1 MFRFSLLVV
10 AGVFALGCG
19 SAEGASLRPIG
30 NFDQPVYVTS
40 SPTNPERLLIVERE
54 GTIVETGPAGT
65 RQLLDLTELVSCC
78 DVERGMLSI
87 APAPDFESSG
97 RIYATYTG
105 TPQAGGAEGDVHLDS
120 FRPNPAG
127 AAPIREPIL
136 SVGHAQEANHNGG
149 QLQFGPDG
157 HLYMSLGDGGGTGD
171 PFENGQ
177 DTEELLG
184 KILRIDPH
192 PGQAPAYSIPAGNPF
207 AGTAGRDEI
216 WAYGLRN
223 PWRFSFDRATGDMVI
238 ADVGQSAREEID
250 IATSPVA
257 GVVGGAGANY
267 GWNCREGFIAY
278 TNSAAACA
286 TASGFTE
293 PVFDYPHSDPGGGAA
308 FGCSIIGGYVVRD
321 ASLGNLY
328 GRYLYTDYCSKE
340 IRSLVLPRG
349 GGFASGDRSE
359 GLTVEKPTSFGEDA
373 CGRVYVASA
382 SGPVYRLEGP
392 VPADCATP
400 VTPENPENPPENP
413 ENPAIPENSTTPTV
427 LTSSWPEPA
436 PRTSPTSIQGR
447 LLLSAKRLR
456 PGGSR
461 FRVKVR
467 LDPCQGSGGLSV
479 QLSRN
484 DKSFTSKRLDRRCR
498 ARFLL
503 TVAKPTPIRAFVR
516 LGDEGERVGSQQ
528 LRLLPP
534 KHQSKYR

>member
-1 MFRFSLLVV
+1 LRRLALPVIAV
-10 AGVFALGCG
+10 VFAFGCG
-19 SAEGASLRPIG
+19 SAGAALLRPVG
-30 NFDQPVYVTS
+30 DFDQPVYVTS
-40 SPTNPERLLIVERE
+40 SPTNSERLLIVERE
-54 GTIVETGPAGT
+54 GKVVEAGPAGT
-65 RQLLDLTELVSCC
+65 RELFDLTELVSCC

-105 TPQAGGAEGDVHLDS
+105 TPQAGGGEGDVHLDS
-120 FRPNPAG
+120 FRPDPG
-127 AAPIREPIL
+127 GGAPIREPIL

-157 HLYMSLGDGGGTGD
+157 HLYMSLGDGGGAGD

-177 DTEELLG
+177 DTEALLG

-250 IATSPVA
+250 VAPSPAA
-257 GVVGGAGANY
+257 GVVGGVGANY

-278 TNSAAACA
+278 TSPSAACA

-321 ASLGNLY
+321 PGLGDLY
-328 GRYLYTDYCSKE
+328 GRYLYTDYCSEE
-340 IRSLVLPRG
+340 IRSIVLPRSG
-349 GGFASGDRSE
+349 GLASGDRSE
-359 GLTVEKPTSFGEDA
+359 RLTVEKPTSFGEDS
-373 CGRVYVASA
+373 CGRIYVASDN
-382 SGPVYRLEGP
+382 GPVYRLEG
-392 VPADCATP
+392 
-400 VTPENPENPPENP
+400 
-413 ENPAIPENSTTPTV
+413 STPTV
-427 LTSSWPEPA
+427 CAAPTTSATLTPTTSPPGPA
-436 PRTSPTSIQGR
+436 PRALSRSKQGR

-461 FRVKVR
+461 FKVKVR
-467 LDPCQGSGGLSV
+467 LDPCKGNGGLPV
-479 QLSRN
+479 QLSRSG
-484 DKSFTSKRLDRRCR
+484 KSFASQRLNRQCR
-498 ARFLL
+498 SQLWL

-516 LGDEGERVGSQQ
+516 IGDEGEHIGSRQ
-528 LRLLPP
+528 LTLLPP
-534 KHQSKYR
+534 TQP

>member
-1 MFRFSLLVV
+1 LSRFALF
-10 AGVFALGCG
+10 AIAAVFALGCG
-19 SAEGASLRPIG
+19 SAEAALLRPIG
-30 NFDQPVYVTS
+30 DFDQPVYVTS

-54 GTIVETGPAGT
+54 GTIVERTAAGT
-65 RQLLDLTELVSCC
+65 HQLFDLTELVSCC

-105 TPQAGGAEGDVHLDS
+105 TPQAGGVEGDVHLDS
-120 FRPNPAG
+120 FRPDPG
-127 AAPIREPIL
+127 GGAPIREPIL

-184 KILRIDPH
+184 KILRIDPR
-192 PGQAPAYSIPAGNPF
+192 PDQTPAYSIPADNPLV
-207 AGTAGRDEI
+207 GMAGRDEI

-250 IATSPVA
+250 IATSPA
-257 GVVGGAGANY
+257 SGVVGGAGANY
-267 GWNCREGFIAY
+267 GWNCREGFAAY
-278 TNSAAACA
+278 SKPATACA

-293 PVFDYPHSDPGGGAA
+293 PVFDYPHADPGGGAA

-321 ASLGNLY
+321 ASLGDLY
-328 GRYLYTDYCSKE
+328 GRYLYTDFCSE
-340 IRSLVLPRG
+340 GIRSLVLPRG
-349 GGFASGDRSE
+349 GGLASDDRSE
-359 GLTVEKPTSFGEDA
+359 GLTVEKPTSFGEDS
-373 CGRVYVASA
+373 CGRIYVASDN
-382 SGPVYRLEGP
+382 GPVYRLEGP
-392 VPADCATP
+392 APASCATLSSSRA
-400 VTPENPENPPENP
+400 PEL
-413 ENPAIPENSTTPTV
+413 ASTVRVSARPT
-427 LTSSWPEPA
+427 
-436 PRTSPTSIQGR
+436 RGH

-461 FRVKVR
+461 FKVKVR
-467 LDPCQGSGGLSV
+467 LDQCQDRGGLPV

-484 DKSFTSKRLDRRCR
+484 GKSFASKRLDRRCR
-498 ARFLL
+498 SRFWL

-516 LGDEGERVGSQQ
+516 LGDEGERIGSQQ
-528 LRLLPP
+528 LLLLPP
-534 KHQSKYR
+534 KRP

>member
-1 MFRFSLLVV
+1 VI
-10 AGVFALGCG
+10 AGAFAFGCG
-19 SAEGASLRPIG
+19 PAEAASLQPVG
-30 NFDQPVYVTS
+30 SFDQPVYVTS
-40 SPTNPERLLIVERE
+40 SPTNPERLLIAERE
-54 GTIVETGPAGT
+54 GTIAERSAAGT
-65 RQLLDLTELVSCC
+65 QQLFDLTELVSCC

-97 RIYATYTG
+97 RIYAAYTG
-105 TPQAGGAEGDVHLDS
+105 TPLAGGAEGDVHLDS
-120 FRPNPAG
+120 FRPDPG
-127 AAPIREPIL
+127 GGAPIREPIL
-136 SVGHAQEANHNGG
+136 SVGHSQEPNHNGG

-157 HLYMSLGDGGGTGD
+157 YLYMSLGDGGGAGD

-207 AGTAGRDEI
+207 AATAGRDEI

-238 ADVGQSAREEID
+238 ADVGQGAREEID
-250 IATSPVA
+250 IAPSPAA

-278 TNSAAACA
+278 TNPATACA
-286 TASGFTE
+286 TAGSFTE

-321 ASLGNLY
+321 ASLGDLD
-328 GRYLYTDYCSKE
+328 GRYLYTDYCSEE
-340 IRSLVLPRG
+340 IRSLVLPRSG
-349 GGFASGDRSE
+349 GPASGDRSE
-359 GLTVEKPTSFGEDA
+359 GLTVEKPTSFGEDS
-373 CGRVYVASA
+373 CGRIYIASRN
-382 SGPVYRLEGP
+382 GPVYRLEGS
-392 VPADCATP
+392 VPTDCATP
-400 VTPENPENPPENP
+400 ETPEDPED
-413 ENPAIPENSTTPTV
+413 PATPAT
-427 LTSSWPEPA
+427 LTKSSFEPA
-436 PRTSPTSIQGR
+436 LRTTSPATQGR

-467 LDPCQGSGGLSV
+467 LDPCPEDGGLPV

-484 DKSFTSKRLDRRCR
+484 GKSFASKRLDRHCR

-516 LGDEGERVGSQQ
+516 IGDEGERVGSEQ
-528 LRLLPP
+528 LKLQPP
-534 KHQSKYR
+534 RQP

>member
-1 MFRFSLLVV
+1 MRRLALLVTAV
-10 AGVFALGCG
+10 VFAFGCG
-19 SAEGASLRPIG
+19 SAGAASLWPIG
-30 NFDQPVYVTS
+30 DFDQPVYVSS

-54 GTIVETGPAGT
+54 GTIVERSAAGT
-65 RQLLDLTELVSCC
+65 RQLFDLTELVSCC
-78 DVERGMLSI
+78 NVERGMLSI

-105 TPQAGGAEGDVHLDS
+105 TTQAGGAEGDVHLDS
-120 FRPNPAG
+120 FRPNPSG
-127 AAPIREPIL
+127 GAPIREPIL

-157 HLYMSLGDGGGTGD
+157 HLYMSLGDGGGAGD

-223 PWRFSFDRATGDMVI
+223 PWRFSFDRATGDMAI
-238 ADVGQSAREEID
+238 ADVGQSTREEID
-250 IATSPVA
+250 VATSPAA

-278 TNSAAACA
+278 TNPATACA

-293 PVFDYPHSDPGGGAA
+293 PVFDYPHADPGGGAA

-321 ASLGNLY
+321 PSLGDLY
-328 GRYLYTDYCSKE
+328 GRYLYTDFCSE
-340 IRSLVLPRG
+340 GIRSLVLPRNG
-349 GGFASGDRSE
+349 GLASGDRSE
-359 GLTVEKPTSFGEDA
+359 GLTVEKPTSFGEDS
-373 CGRVYVASA
+373 CGRIYVASA
-382 SGPVYRLEGP
+382 QGPVYRFEGS
-392 VPADCATP
+392 T
-400 VTPENPENPPENP
+400 
-413 ENPAIPENSTTPTV
+413 PAICPTPALASTQSPAA
-427 LTSSWPEPA
+427 TSRRLVKSKH
-436 PRTSPTSIQGR
+436 GR

-456 PGGSR
+456 PGGLR
-461 FRVKVR
+461 FKVKVR
-467 LDPCQGSGGLSV
+467 LAPCRGRGGLPV

-484 DKSFTSKRLDRRCR
+484 GKSFASQRLDRHCR
-498 ARFLL
+498 SRFWL

-516 LGDEGERVGSQQ
+516 LGDEGERVGSRQ
-528 LRLLPP
+528 LKLSPP
-534 KHQSKYR
+534 KQP

>member
-1 MFRFSLLVV
+1 VIAAAFV
-10 AGVFALGCG
+10 LGCG
-19 SAEGASLRPIG
+19 SAQAASLRPVG

-40 SPTNPERLLIVERE
+40 SPTNPERLLVVERE
-54 GTIVETGPAGT
+54 GTIVERSPSGT
-65 RQLLDLTELVSCC
+65 RQLFDLTELVSCC

-97 RIYATYTG
+97 RIYVTYTG

-120 FRPNPAG
+120 FRPAPGGG
-127 AAPIREPIL
+127 AAIREPIL

-149 QLQFGPDG
+149 QLQWGPDG

-207 AGTAGRDEI
+207 AGGPGRDEI

-250 IATSPVA
+250 IATSPA
-257 GVVGGAGANY
+257 TDVVGGAGANY

-278 TNSAAACA
+278 TNPAAACA

-293 PVFDYPHSDPGGGAA
+293 PVFDYPHSSLGGGAA
-308 FGCSIIGGYVVRD
+308 PSCSIIGGYVVRD
-321 ASLGNLY
+321 PSLGDLY
-328 GRYLYTDYCSKE
+328 GRYLYTDYCSQGV
-340 IRSLVLPRG
+340 RSLVLPRNG
-349 GGFASGDRSE
+349 GLASDDRSE
-359 GLTVEKPTSFGEDA
+359 GLTVKKPTSFGEDS
-373 CGRVYVASA
+373 CERIYVASA
-382 SGPVYRLEGP
+382 EGPVYRFEGP
-392 VPADCATP
+392 TP
-400 VTPENPENPPENP
+400 VTC
-413 ENPAIPENSTTPTV
+413 PASTSAA
-427 LTSSWPEPA
+427 TSAGSA
-436 PRTSPTSIQGR
+436 SSSRSAALRRRSAKSKHDH
-447 LLLSAKRLR
+447 LLLSAERLR
-456 PGGSR
+456 PGGAR
-461 FRVKVR
+461 FKVKVR
-467 LDPCQGSGGLSV
+467 LDPCKNNGGRPV

-484 DKSFTSKRLDRRCR
+484 GKSFAGKRLDHHCR
-498 ARFLL
+498 GRFWL

-516 LGDEGERVGSQQ
+516 LGDEGERVGSEQ
-528 LRLLPP
+528 LKLMPP
-534 KHQSKYR
+534 KKP

>member
-1 MFRFSLLVV
+1 LRRLAPLVI
-10 AGVFALGCG
+10 AAFFALGCG
-19 SAEGASLRPIG
+19 SAVAASLRPIG

-40 SPTNPERLLIVERE
+40 SPTNAGRLLIVERE

-65 RQLLDLTELVSCC
+65 QQLFDLADLVSCC
-78 DVERGMLSI
+78 DIERGMLSI

-120 FRPNPAG
+120 FRPNPG
-127 AAPIREPIL
+127 GGAPIREPIL

-177 DTEELLG
+177 DREELLG

-192 PGQAPAYSIPAGNPF
+192 PGQVPAYSIPAGNPF
-207 AGTAGRDEI
+207 AGTASRAEI

-250 IATSPVA
+250 IAPSPA
-257 GVVGGAGANY
+257 DGVVGGAGANY
-267 GWNCREGFIAY
+267 GWNCREGTIEY
-278 TNSAAACA
+278 TSPATACA
-286 TASGFTE
+286 TASGFTD

-321 ASLGNLY
+321 PSLGDLY
-328 GRYLYTDYCSKE
+328 GRYLYTDYCSE
-340 IRSLVLPRG
+340 GVRSLVLPRNG
-349 GGFASGDRSE
+349 GLASGDRSE
-359 GLTVEKPTSFGEDA
+359 GLMVKKPTSFGEDS
-373 CGRVYVASA
+373 CGRVYVASNE
-382 SGPVYRLEGP
+382 GPVYRFEGAS
-392 VPADCATP
+392 PAVC
-400 VTPENPENPPENP
+400 
-413 ENPAIPENSTTPTV
+413 S
-427 LTSSWPEPA
+427 TSSTGS
-436 PRTSPTSIQGR
+436 TSPQPVVLRKKRTTKSRHRR
-447 LLLSAKRLR
+447 LLLAAKRLR
-456 PGGSR
+456 VGGSR

-467 LDPCQGSGGLSV
+467 LAPCRRGTGLPV

-484 DKSFTSKRLDRRCR
+484 GKSFAAKHLDRRCR
-498 ARFLL
+498 TRFLL
-503 TVAKPTPIRAFVR
+503 TVARPTPIRAFVR
-516 LGDEGERVGSQQ
+516 LGNEGRRIGSHQ
-528 LRLLPP
+528 LTLMPP
-534 KHQSKYR
+534 KSP

>member
-1 MFRFSLLVV
+1 LSRFVLLAI
-10 AGVFALGCG
+10 AGVFTLSCAPAG
-19 SAEGASLRPIG
+19 AASLRSIG
-30 NFDQPVYVTS
+30 DFDQPVYVTS

-54 GTIVETGPAGT
+54 GTIVEHSSAGT
-65 RQLLDLTELVSCC
+65 RQLFDLSELVTCC
-78 DVERGMLSI
+78 EVERGMLSI

-97 RIYATYTG
+97 RIYVTYTG

-127 AAPIREPIL
+127 GAPIREPIL
-136 SVGHAQEANHNGG
+136 VVGHAQEANHNGG
-149 QLQFGPDG
+149 QLQWGPDG

-192 PGQAPAYSIPAGNPF
+192 PGQVPAYSIPAGNPF
-207 AGTAGRDEI
+207 AGTAGRDEV

-223 PWRFSFDRATGDMVI
+223 PWRFSFDRANGDMVI

-250 IATSPVA
+250 IATSPAA

-278 TNSAAACA
+278 SNPAPACA

-293 PVFDYPHSDPGGGAA
+293 PVFDYPHADPGNGGP
-308 FGCSIIGGYVVRD
+308 FGCSIIGGYVIRD
-321 ASLGNLY
+321 PSIPDLY
-328 GRYLYTDYCSKE
+328 GRYLYTDFCSEE
-340 IRSLVLPRG
+340 IRSLVLPRSG
-349 GGFASGDRSE
+349 GLASGDRSE
-359 GLTVEKPTSFGEDA
+359 GLTVEKPTSFGEDS
-373 CGRVYVASA
+373 CGRVYVASDE
-382 SGPVYRLEGP
+382 GPVYRFEGP
-392 VPADCATP
+392 TPAVCPASAQSSP
-400 VTPENPENPPENP
+400 SPPRVVVTLRPTKPKRGKPE
-413 ENPAIPENSTTPTV
+413 
-427 LTSSWPEPA
+427 
-436 PRTSPTSIQGR
+436 RR
-447 LLLSAKRLR
+447 HLLLSAKRLR

-467 LDPCQGSGGLSV
+467 LNPCREGGGLPV

-484 DKSFTSKRLDRRCR
+484 GKSFDAKHLDRRCR

-516 LGDEGERVGSQQ
+516 IGNEGERIGSRQ
-528 LRLLPP
+528 LKLSPP
-534 KHQSKYR
+534 KHP

>member
-1 MFRFSLLVV
+1 LRRFILVV
-10 AGVFALGCG
+10 AAIFAFGCG
-19 SAEGASLRPIG
+19 SAEAASLRPIG
-30 NFDQPVYVTS
+30 DFDQPVYVTS

-54 GTIVETGPAGT
+54 GEIVESGPAGT
-65 RQLLDLTELVSCC
+65 RQLFDLSELVSCC

-97 RIYATYTG
+97 RIYATYAG
-105 TPQAGGAEGDVHLDS
+105 TVQAGGAEGDIHLDS
-120 FRPNPAG
+120 FRPNPG
-127 AAPIREPIL
+127 GGAPIREPIL
-136 SVGHAQEANHNGG
+136 SVDHSQEANHNGG

-157 HLYMSLGDGGGTGD
+157 HLYMSLGDGGGGGD

-177 DTEELLG
+177 DTDELLG
-184 KILRIDPH
+184 KIIRIDPH
-192 PGQAPAYSIPAGNPF
+192 PGQVPAYSIPAGNPF
-207 AGTAGRDEI
+207 AGGPGRDEI

-250 IATSPVA
+250 IAPSPAA

-278 TNSAAACA
+278 TSPAAACA

-321 ASLGNLY
+321 PSLGDLY
-328 GRYLYTDYCSKE
+328 GRYLYTDYCSE
-340 IRSLVLPRG
+340 GIRSIVLPRSG
-349 GGFASGDRSE
+349 GLASGDRSE
-359 GLTVEKPTSFGEDA
+359 GLTVEKPTSFGEDS
-373 CGRVYVASA
+373 CGRIYVASDN
-382 SGPVYRLEGP
+382 GPVYRLEG
-392 VPADCATP
+392 
-400 VTPENPENPPENP
+400 
-413 ENPAIPENSTTPTV
+413 STPTNCAAPAV
-427 LTSSWPEPA
+427 PMPTTSA
-436 PRTSPTSIQGR
+436 PRASSRSRHGR

-456 PGGSR
+456 PGGTR
-461 FRVKVR
+461 FKVKVR
-467 LDPCQGSGGLSV
+467 LDPCKDGGGLPV

-484 DKSFTSKRLDRRCR
+484 GKSFASKRLDRHCR
-498 ARFLL
+498 ARFWL

-516 LGDEGERVGSQQ
+516 TGDEGERAGSPQ

-534 KHQSKYR
+534 KQP